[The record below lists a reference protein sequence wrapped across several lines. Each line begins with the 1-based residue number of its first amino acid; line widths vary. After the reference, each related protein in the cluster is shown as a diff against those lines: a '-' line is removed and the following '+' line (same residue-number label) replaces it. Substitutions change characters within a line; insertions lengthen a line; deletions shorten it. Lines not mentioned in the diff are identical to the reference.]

1 MVTCQAHPPVWPYA
15 GAATTRDEAS
25 PAPCIGRRLARVIE
39 SFPTVR
45 RFAAHEWRVYRALRL
60 HALRDAPDAFGS
72 TLAREEA
79 FPEDEWAQ
87 RLERAAK
94 SPTELPLV
102 VEDDARPIGLAWA
115 CIDPDDAEV
124 AALYQVWVDPM
135 YRRRGVG
142 RLVID
147 SALDW
152 ARSSGVR
159 QMLLS
164 VALGPGSALDFYRHL
179 GFVEIGA
186 PVPLRSG
193 SAFCKQTMRRT
204 L

>member
-1 MVTCQAHPPVWPYA
+1 MIDST
-15 GAATTRDEAS
+15 
-25 PAPCIGRRLARVIE
+25 
-39 SFPTVR
+39 PTVR
-45 RFAAHEWRVYRALRL
+45 RFTANEWRVYRALRL

-79 FPEDEWAQ
+79 FPDDEWMQ
-87 RLERAAK
+87 RLERAAD
-94 SPTELPLV
+94 SPTEFPLI

-115 CIDPDDAEV
+115 RIDADDAEV
-124 AALYQVWVDPM
+124 AELYQVWVDPVH
-135 YRRRGVG
+135 RGRGVG

-152 ARSSGVR
+152 ARAAGVR
-159 QMLLS
+159 HVVLS
-164 VALGPGSALDFYRHL
+164 VALGPSSASEFYRRL

-186 PVPLRSG
+186 PVPLRNG
-193 SAFCKQTMRRT
+193 SASLKQMMRRT